1 MCHQASSLS
10 QHWRVGE
17 LLIWSNFSDEVIE
30 GLNSV
35 RVEEGR
41 ESWIADGQLRRLE
54 GVRYF
59 SEFDSFRDFKPEERR
74 MMEMRYL
81 FLHMQSNDVPLSLQP
96 LSLSFLKLKKQ
107 NLEEM

>member
-1 MCHQASSLS
+1 MHRLYQWATNHPICCITSG
-10 QHWRVGE
+10 WDRYDYGV
-17 LLIWSNFSDEVIE
+17 IFSDEVIE

-74 MMEMRYL
+74 MTAQPYSSQTL
-81 FLHMQSNDVPLSLQP
+81 PLQHP
-96 LSLSFLKLKKQ
+96 LLLT
-107 NLEEM
+107 LESVSVT

>member
-1 MCHQASSLS
+1 
-10 QHWRVGE
+10 
-17 LLIWSNFSDEVIE
+17 VIE

-59 SEFDSFRDFKPEERR
+59 FEFDSFRDFKPEERR
-74 MMEMRYL
+74 MMEM
-81 FLHMQSNDVPLSLQP
+81 
-96 LSLSFLKLKKQ
+96 
-107 NLEEM
+107 